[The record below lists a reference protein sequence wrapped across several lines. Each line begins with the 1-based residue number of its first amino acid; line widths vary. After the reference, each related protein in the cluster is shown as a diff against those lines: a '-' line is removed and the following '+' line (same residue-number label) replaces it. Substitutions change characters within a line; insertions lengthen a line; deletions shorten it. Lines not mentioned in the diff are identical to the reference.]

1 MDAFYVENTFH
12 ILFSIS
18 FFSVEV
24 GIDFSIMAK
33 SNFKVIRSVSIK
45 VNYRVIYNQVS
56 ILLSTSDRLQLQGQ
70 GQRQAQG
77 RLQTT
82 SMIMWDTNIQLC
94 VLNGAVML
102 TESKW
107 LLWYNKNTERQD
119 CFSSVTLHHIY
130 VVRIF
135 M

>member
-102 TESKW
+102 TESK
-107 LLWYNKNTERQD
+107 
-119 CFSSVTLHHIY
+119 
-130 VVRIF
+130 
-135 M
+135 